1 MTSRYRHCVRVAA
14 ALFALG
20 CLSSRGF
27 AADHVASPSGAQY
40 PADNTGKNVRD
51 RGESAVTA
59 DQQSNSQGD
68 MNITREIRRQ
78 IVNDKSLSTSAHNV
92 KVVTVDGVVTLRG
105 PVVSSKEKTV
115 VAETA
120 KKVAG
125 VNKVDNQLEI
135 AKP

>member
-1 MTSRYRHCVRVAA
+1 MTSRHRHFVRVAA

-27 AADHVASPSGAQY
+27 AAEPVTRSSSQV

-51 RGESAVTA
+51 RDESAVTA

-68 MNITREIRRQ
+68 VKITREIRRQ

-92 KVVTVDGVVTLRG
+92 KIVTVDGAVTLRG
-105 PVVSSKEKTV
+105 PVVSTKEKTV

-120 KKVAG
+120 KNVAG
-125 VNKVDNQLEI
+125 VNKVDNKLEV